1 MVVHVLNIGMPGFGE
16 LVYTFRSVYPE
27 TQELRLYIRKHK
39 EKNDGRKEE
48 ESGKRRI

>member
-1 MVVHVLNIGMPGFGE
+1 MCGFGE
-16 LVYTFRSVYPE
+16 LVYTSRSVYPE

-48 ESGKRRI
+48 KSCKKKSP